1 MARPRSK
8 QRPPQGQLLVALR
21 NKAGFTQTQ
30 LADFV
35 GVSQQT
41 IAVWEQ
47 SDKPPPGSALPKL
60 ANTLGIPIRKLF
72 IEDKLGPQPE
82 QPIPKLRRLFN
93 AAAKM
98 SPRRQE
104 LLAEELKPF
113 FRKHAR
119 AKDGQTWWQNQ
130 RQVRKNRAA
139 KRR

>member
-41 IAVWEQ
+41 IAVWEH
-47 SDKPPPGSALPKL
+47 SSKPPPGSALPKL
-60 ANTLGIPIRKLF
+60 AKTLGIPIRNLF
-72 IEDKLGPQPE
+72 IEEDVGSQPE

-93 AAAKM
+93 LAAKM

-104 LLAEELKPF
+104 LLVDELKPF
-113 FRKHAR
+113 FRKHSR
-119 AKDGQTWWQNQ
+119 AADGQTWWQSQ